1 MLVLGSSISTPLPL
15 PRPGVAEPDDL
26 VASVSNLG
34 EVELGVGD
42 DLPDVEKELPNALV
56 PPIHRVAPEHRERR
70 VPLHFGV
77 KLGKESFDVSAVP
90 RFQCALERVD
100 VLLRHRP
107 PSISRRRAPV
117 SGAES
122 AASP

>member
-70 VPLHFGV
+70 VPLH
-77 KLGKESFDVSAVP
+77 LGSSSVRRASTSP
-90 RFQCALERVD
+90 RFPASSARLNATG
-100 VLLRHRP
+100 P
-107 PSISRRRAPV
+107 GRA
-117 SGAES
+117 
-122 AASP
+122 